1 MIIDLHHDIFFF
13 LILILVFV
21 SRMLVRA
28 LWHFNEQ
35 TNPIPQRADLD
46 VLVMAKAPNEGD
58 FPLDQP
64 PVGGL
69 PDLREEIARSAPHE
83 AILSELSSR
92 VETIFEEVG
101 TQVPLEEGQSLRDFT
116 QTQVLW
122 DGEGEGEDT
131 LQDIFRA
138 YLEEGEES
146 EFVRT
151 AANLARK
158 YRHAELGE
166 PETPDPEDP
175 VVEPEAH
182 SMKSLEGTEANDG
195 VKEAGPSSSRK
206 RKRWDDDSGSED
218 DDSVGSGVS
227 PDPVEII
234 YEGDAQ
240 TCPADVDKMRSR
252 YPSLQIE
259 IPRPPIPVG

>member
-1 MIIDLHHDIFFF
+1 
-13 LILILVFV
+13 
-21 SRMLVRA
+21 
-28 LWHFNEQ
+28 
-35 TNPIPQRADLD
+35 
-46 VLVMAKAPNEGD
+46 MAKAPNEGD

-69 PDLREEIARSAPHE
+69 PELREEIARSAPHE

-101 TQVPLEEGQSLRDFT
+101 TQVPLEEGQSLPDFT

-138 YLEEGEES
+138 YL
-146 EFVRT
+146 T

-206 RKRWDDDSGSED
+206 RKRWDDYSGSED
-218 DDSVGSGVS
+218 DDSGGSRVS

-234 YEGDAQ
+234 LKGR
-240 TCPADVDKMRSR
+240 TNLSR
-252 YPSLQIE
+252 
-259 IPRPPIPVG
+259 RCR

>member
-1 MIIDLHHDIFFF
+1 
-13 LILILVFV
+13 
-21 SRMLVRA
+21 MLVRA

-101 TQVPLEEGQSLRDFT
+101 TQVPLEEGQSLHDFT

-122 DGEGEGEDT
+122 DGEGVRGQPRATWAISIRPPYASLLRRVLRTRYTAPIENVDT
-131 LQDIFRA
+131 S
-138 YLEEGEES
+138 GS
-146 EFVRT
+146 
-151 AANLARK
+151 LAR
-158 YRHAELGE
+158 
-166 PETPDPEDP
+166 
-175 VVEPEAH
+175 VVLPLTRYLVH
-182 SMKSLEGTEANDG
+182 
-195 VKEAGPSSSRK
+195 R
-206 RKRWDDDSGSED
+206 DSG
-218 DDSVGSGVS
+218 
-227 PDPVEII
+227 
-234 YEGDAQ
+234 DALGNLR
-240 TCPADVDKMRSR
+240 VKVF
-252 YPSLQIE
+252 Y
-259 IPRPPIPVG
+259 

>member
-1 MIIDLHHDIFFF
+1 MGDEGD
-13 LILILVFV
+13 
-21 SRMLVRA
+21 SA
-28 LWHFNEQ
+28 Q
-35 TNPIPQRADLD
+35 TNL
-46 VLVMAKAPNEGD
+46 
-58 FPLDQP
+58 PLAACP
-64 PVGGL
+64 TS
-69 PDLREEIARSAPHE
+69 EEIARSAPHE

-138 YLEEGEES
+138 YRKRERKASSLEPP
-146 EFVRT
+146 
-151 AANLARK
+151 NLARK
-158 YRHAELGE
+158 YRHGARRA
-166 PETPDPEDP
+166 ETPDPEDP

-182 SMKSLEGTEANDG
+182 SMKSLEGMKQMMGLRRQARLL
-195 VKEAGPSSSRK
+195 RK
-206 RKRWDDDSGSED
+206 RKRWDDDSGSKMMIR
-218 DDSVGSGVS
+218 GSGVS

-240 TCPADVDKMRSR
+240 TCPQM
-252 YPSLQIE
+252 
-259 IPRPPIPVG
+259 